1 MIHQWLLYFTSH
13 THVCNKITE
22 NKNYHK
28 FYKHKYMYTENHV
41 HYNLVQVKFD
51 SLNQGF
57 FFTQTAIPWD
67 FCSFSGEVFRRA
79 GYVGGT
85 AALGLGGSRG
95 PPGDVSAD
103 CGSHPDTSELAKSNK
118 CCCS

>member
-1 MIHQWLLYFTSH
+1 MY
-13 THVCNKITE
+13 IT
-22 NKNYHK
+22 N
-28 FYKHKYMYTENHV
+28 F
-41 HYNLVQVKFD
+41 VQVKFD

-95 PPGDVSAD
+95 PLGDVSAD